1 MTLPQRILIALSA
14 APGSTVAEI
23 TEAVMPMPDGVRITS
38 AFRDPAD
45 RRARLAAREAWLADL
60 PARVEVVSSALDGLV
75 RRGLVERRGPPKL
88 ADWFHARMRR
98 LGTLDALRSVYREP
112 DEGDVEYD
120 PYPTGPE
127 VDRVLTAWAAMLED
141 YGKSPGVWRAGKSGA
156 EQGTYAA
163 LVERGVFE
171 APSQRRLTEAGER
184 AAGELRRGAA

>member
-1 MTLPQRILIALSA
+1 MTLPQRILLALSA

-23 TEAVMPMPDGVRITS
+23 TDAVMPMPDAVRITR
-38 AFRDPAD
+38 AFRDSVD

-60 PARVEVVSSALDGLV
+60 PGRVEVVSSALDGLV

-88 ADWFHARMRR
+88 ADWFAARMRR

-112 DEGDVEYD
+112 SADDVDYD

-127 VDRVLTAWAAMLED
+127 VDRVLAAWAAMLED

-171 APSQRRLTEAGER
+171 APSQRRLTAAGER
-184 AAGELRRGAA
+184 AAGELRRGAE